1 MKSELALLCGA
12 GLAIVPIPPINGSPV
27 KAPTGKG
34 WNKPRS
40 LENPN
45 GYSTKAEDFGGCEGY
60 NFGLYH
66 GASNTLALDIDDL
79 EHATELFDDVA
90 GIHLQDWLKDPGR
103 FEIRSPKPNRG
114 KLIYKLP
121 DGFECAVLKQLKHGR
136 KVIFELRC
144 GNCQD
149 VILGQHPDGGEYQLI
164 GNPLAIPEAPAVL
177 LDILQHWDAWKPC
190 FESALGIGA
199 EPPKVAI
206 RKPQQGEH
214 ITGWR
219 DPIKE
224 FNQAYSVVDVLIR
237 NNYKPV
243 GKDRFIR
250 PGSESKAPGAVIM
263 RNCGDGIE
271 RVFSHG
277 GDVLNDGYA
286 HDAFDCYRL
295 LECGGEW

>member
-1 MKSELALLCGA
+1 MNNELAALSVA
-12 GLAIVPIPPINGSPV
+12 GLAIVPISPINGNPV
-27 KAPTGKG
+27 KAPTGIG

-45 GYSTKAEDFGGCEGY
+45 GYTSKAEDFSGCEGY

-79 EHATELFDDVA
+79 EQTTVLLEDVA
-90 GIHLQDWLKDPGR
+90 GIHLPDWLNDPGR
-103 FEIRSPKPNRG
+103 FEIRSPKANRG
-114 KLIYKLP
+114 KLIYTLP
-121 DGFECAVLKQLKHGR
+121 DGFEYAALKQLKHGQ

-164 GNPLAIPEAPAVL
+164 GNPAAIPEAPAVL
-177 LDILQHWDAWKPC
+177 LDMLQHWDAWKLC
-190 FESALGIGA
+190 FDSALDV
-199 EPPKVAI
+199 ETEMPKTAP
-206 RKPQQGEH
+206 RKPLQGEH
-214 ITGWR
+214 LQGWR
-219 DPIKE
+219 DPIQE
-224 FNQAYSVVDVLIR
+224 FNQAYSVFEVLFR
-237 NNYKPV
+237 NGYKPA

-250 PGSESKAPGAVIM
+250 PGSESKAPGAVIL
-263 RNCGDGIE
+263 RNCADGIE
-271 RVFSHG
+271 RIFSHG
-277 GDVLNDGYA
+277 GDVLNDGFA